1 MGSGKLLLPLPLL
14 FVDTIQRIIGFRKD
28 QFLQVVLL
36 PQGEFRKL
44 LVASTS
50 EREELLH
57 TLFRTELY
65 RKLQEAL
72 KAAYDDAKAG
82 IEANLTKQAGLIQ
95 SIPS

>member
-1 MGSGKLLLPLPLL
+1 MESYATSAAAIR
-14 FVDTIQRIIGFRKD
+14 DTVQRIIGFRKD
-28 QFLQVVLL
+28 QFYKWFITTRGV
-36 PQGEFRKL
+36 RKL

-65 RKLQEAL
+65 RRLQDAL

-82 IEANLTKQAGLIQ
+82 IEENLTKQSALTTIH
-95 SIPS
+95 SS

>member
-1 MGSGKLLLPLPLL
+1 M
-14 FVDTIQRIIGFRKD
+14 
-28 QFLQVVLL
+28 VLL

-72 KAAYDDAKAG
+72 KAAYDEAKSG
-82 IEANLTKQAGLIQ
+82 IEVN
-95 SIPS
+95 SH

>member
-1 MGSGKLLLPLPLL
+1 MASGKLLLPLAAAIR
-14 FVDTIQRIIGFRKD
+14 DTIQRILGFRKD

-57 TLFRTELY
+57 TLFRT
-65 RKLQEAL
+65 RVISRLQDAL
-72 KAAYDDAKAG
+72 K
-82 IEANLTKQAGLIQ
+82 ICL
-95 SIPS
+95 